1 MPGWGDTQSDDLGD
15 DLSSSTGEFL
25 GEEEEDALETLEIE
39 DVDDLPPVL
48 NFEDAESLS
57 IRDSVSLVWLSRLG
71 ELDLFQEPVLSV
83 WVGLKTF
90 LLLEEYSIRA
100 SFRVRES
107 RELLG
112 DDLDSK
118 ARGDTRTS
126 IDLPEE
132 EELEQLPD
140 RLGTA
145 PRGFVVSTL
154 FGDLGGELVGGG
166 GLSEKMVASIEFC
179 VSCLLP
185 QPLS

>member
-25 GEEEEDALETLEIE
+25 GEEEEDVLETLDIE

-57 IRDSVSLVWLSRLG
+57 IRNSVSLVWLSRLG

-83 WVGLKTF
+83 WVGLETF
-90 LLLEEYSIRA
+90 LLLAYSNRA

-112 DDLDSK
+112 GDLDSK
-118 ARGDTRTS
+118 ARGDTRAS

-132 EELEQLPD
+132 EVLEQLPD

-145 PRGFVVSTL
+145 PRGLVISIL

-166 GLSEKMVASIEFC
+166 GLSEKIAASIELC
-179 VSCLLP
+179 VSCLLA